1 MSLDV
6 AGLLAAAAGDP
17 RFAAALQP
25 IVKAAVRDALS
36 ESAADSWLD
45 TAGAALHVYGCEGQE
60 EAFRKLRARHP
71 ELDRFSVGE
80 HKLRRWKR
88 GDLDA
93 WLASNPRAQRRQ
105 ERGEHAPKK

>member
-17 RFAAALQP
+17 RVAAALKP
-25 IVKAAVRDALS
+25 IVKDAVRAALS
-36 ESAADSWLD
+36 EAAADSWLD
-45 TAGAALHVYGCEGQE
+45 TAGAARHVYGCEGQE
-60 EAFRKLRARHP
+60 EAFRKLRARHRD
-71 ELDRFSVGE
+71 LDRFSVGE

-93 WLASNPRAQRRQ
+93 WLASNPRAHRR
-105 ERGEHAPKK
+105 RKGGEP